1 MGIDHIGGK
10 GPPAPPLPEA
20 AANETGRVSKA
31 GATPAPFPTVSET
44 PAAPAPSVAGVDAT
58 TLRRL
63 RSGELT
69 LDGYL
74 DAKVAEATGHLQG
87 VAPAALQAIRDAL
100 REQLAS
106 DPGFADLVRTVRGS
120 APPDEAERT

>member
-10 GPPAPPLPEA
+10 GPPVPA
-20 AANETGRVSKA
+20 GGVSNA
-31 GATPAPFPTVSET
+31 GAPSAPFPPVPEA
-44 PAAPAPSVAGVDAT
+44 PAAAPAASAEGVEASA
-58 TLRRL
+58 LQRL

-74 DAKVAEATGHLQG
+74 DAKVAEATGHLEG
-87 VAPAALQAIRDAL
+87 VAPAVLQAIRDTL

-106 DPGFADLVRTVRGS
+106 DPGLADLVRTVRGGL
-120 APPDEAERT
+120 PPDEAERA